1 MGKKLYITG
10 GIAAGLILVYV
21 AGGFWAIPASTNWAL
36 KKYVDPLIDRE
47 VTTEKVEFNP
57 FTLHLNV

>member
-47 VTTEKVEFNP
+47 VTTDKVVV
-57 FTLHLNV
+57 HR

>member
-21 AGGFWAIPASTNWAL
+21 AGGFWAIPA
-36 KKYVDPLIDRE
+36 K
-47 VTTEKVEFNP
+47 
-57 FTLHLNV
+57 H